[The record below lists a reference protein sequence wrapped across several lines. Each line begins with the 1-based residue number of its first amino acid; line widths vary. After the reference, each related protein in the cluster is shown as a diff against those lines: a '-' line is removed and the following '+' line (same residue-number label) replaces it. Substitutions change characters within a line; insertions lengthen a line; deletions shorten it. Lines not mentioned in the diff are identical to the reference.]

1 VAGLKKLVE
10 EGRIK
15 PDERT
20 VVYVTGNGLK
30 AQNTLIK
37 HTRMPQA
44 IKPTFSEFEKQY
56 EQLVV
61 T

>member
-20 VVYVTGNGLK
+20 VVYVTANGLK
-30 AQNTLIK
+30 AHDTLIK
-37 HTRMPQA
+37 HTRMSQA
-44 IKPTFSEFEKQY
+44 IKPTFSEFEK
-56 EQLVV
+56 
-61 T
+61 